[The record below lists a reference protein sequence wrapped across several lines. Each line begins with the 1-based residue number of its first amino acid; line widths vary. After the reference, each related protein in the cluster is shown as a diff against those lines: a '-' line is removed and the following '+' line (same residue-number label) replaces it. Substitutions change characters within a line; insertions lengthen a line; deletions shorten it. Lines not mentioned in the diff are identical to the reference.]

1 VKHLLTSVHCYVV
14 LTLCRFEHYVKS
26 TKRHGCTT
34 PPFHPKFT
42 RVGGATTPAPRGAA
56 PNANGCTGAPKPTG
70 FFTDSE
76 RSLAGAPSAPS
87 LPVARHGPKELCLWP
102 MLFSRRRTTKEEN
115 DMSKLKDQI
124 ITLRETV
131 AVLYGLYSEL
141 SDNPDLV
148 ESVSVIGA
156 EDARI
161 NTAAMHLLAG
171 IRKLV

>member
-1 VKHLLTSVHCYVV
+1 
-14 LTLCRFEHYVKS
+14 
-26 TKRHGCTT
+26 
-34 PPFHPKFT
+34 
-42 RVGGATTPAPRGAA
+42 
-56 PNANGCTGAPKPTG
+56 
-70 FFTDSE
+70 
-76 RSLAGAPSAPS
+76 
-87 LPVARHGPKELCLWP
+87 
-102 MLFSRRRTTKEEN
+102 
-115 DMSKLKDQI
+115 MSKLKDQI